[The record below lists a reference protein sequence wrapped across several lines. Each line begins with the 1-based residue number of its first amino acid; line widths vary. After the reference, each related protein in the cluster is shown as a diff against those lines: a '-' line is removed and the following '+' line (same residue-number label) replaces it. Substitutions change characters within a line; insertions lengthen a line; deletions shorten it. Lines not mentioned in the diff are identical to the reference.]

1 MSVPAIRPTPNLIGE
16 TRVGDTITAVAKD
29 TKRVASFTLS
39 APTRIVKLSLACDGG
54 GGAAPNNFAKLRPV
68 IYQGNA
74 LIAMGDEVTVAS
86 GDPVRWVDLSFLAA
100 FPSGVVVG
108 AGTTE
113 LGVIVGG
120 DPNVL
125 RVAQIDPLAPGGRWN
140 ADTYTDGA
148 TTTFGTATSL
158 TANMSIFATASPV
171 WVERDTAQMDVI
183 ARLGWTDAQRLL
195 LSATLVSPIFSTTA
209 GWHGTVVDPNRGSFA
224 VVRNGGP
231 LADLVGE
238 RLKLTTVGNNA
249 RTCLVYVF
257 QGVSSLE
264 HDISLARRAFAS
276 LELLAKDTVDV
287 KIEVLA

>member
-29 TKRVASFTLS
+29 TKRVAGFTLS

-54 GGAAPNNFAKLRPV
+54 GGAAPGNFALLRPV
-68 IYQGNA
+68 IYQANA
-74 LIAMGDEVTVAS
+74 LIAMGDEVSVAS
-86 GDPVRWVDLSFLAA
+86 GDPVRWVDLPFLTAL
-100 FPSGVVVG
+100 PSGIVVG

-120 DPNVL
+120 DANVL
-125 RVAQIDPLAPGGRWN
+125 RVAQIDPLTPGGRWN

-148 TTTFGTATSL
+148 ANPFGSATSL

-171 WVERDTAQMDVI
+171 WLERPDAGMDVI

-195 LSATLVSPIFSTTA
+195 LSAALSSPVYQATA
-209 GWHGTVVDPNRGSFA
+209 AWHGTVVDPNRGSFA
-224 VVRNGGP
+224 VVRRAGP

-238 RLKLTTVGNNA
+238 RLKLTTSGPNPLS
-249 RTCLVYVF
+249 CLVYVF
-257 QGVSSLE
+257 QAVTSLE
-264 HDISLARRAFAS
+264 QDISLARRAFAS
-276 LELLAKDTVDV
+276 LELLARDTVDV

>member
-29 TKRVASFTLS
+29 TKRVAGFVVS

-54 GGAAPNNFAKLRPV
+54 GGAAPNNFALVRPV

-74 LIAMGDEVTVAS
+74 LIAMGDEVRVAS
-86 GDPVRWVDLSFLAA
+86 GDPVRWVDLPFVGA
-100 FPSGVVVG
+100 FPSGVVAG

-113 LGVIVGG
+113 FGALVGG

-125 RVAQIDPLAPGGRWN
+125 RVAQIDPLSPGGRWN

-148 TTTFGTATSL
+148 SATFGSATAL

-171 WVERDTAQMDVI
+171 WVERATAEMDVI

-195 LSATLVSPIFSTTA
+195 LSATLASPVYAATA

-224 VVRNGGP
+224 VVRAGGP

-249 RTCLVYVF
+249 RSCLVYVF
-257 QGVSSLE
+257 QAVSSLE
-264 HDISLARRAFAS
+264 QDISLARRAFAS
-276 LELLAKDTVDV
+276 LELLAIDTVDV

>member
-29 TKRVASFTLS
+29 TKRVAGFTLS
-39 APTRIVKLSLACDGG
+39 APTRIVKLSLACDGN
-54 GGAAPNNFAKLRPV
+54 GGAAPGNFAKLRPV
-68 IYQGNA
+68 IYQTNA
-74 LIAMGDEVTVAS
+74 LIAMGDEVSVAS
-86 GDPVRWVDLSFLAA
+86 GDPVRWVDLPFLTAL
-100 FPSGVVVG
+100 PSGIVVG

-113 LGVIVGG
+113 FGAIVGG
-120 DPNVL
+120 DANVL

-148 TTTFGTATSL
+148 ANPFGTATAL

-171 WVERDTAQMDVI
+171 WVERADAGMDVI

-195 LSATLVSPIFSTTA
+195 LSAALSSPVYQASA

-224 VVRNGGP
+224 VVRAGGP

-238 RLKLTTVGNNA
+238 RLKLTTTGLNPLS
-249 RTCLVYVF
+249 CLVYVF
-257 QGVSSLE
+257 QAVTSLE
-264 HDISLARRAFAS
+264 QDISLARRAFAS
-276 LELLAKDTVDV
+276 LELLARDTVDV
-287 KIEVLA
+287 KVEVLA